1 MNKNSK
7 SGKYNFSLTTL
18 NDICTGI
25 ILSYTINEYPVS
37 ERITRT
43 NFNKFE
49 LVTIGFDN
57 GIDCYNYISLLE
69 SSNVQQLTNDKTTL
83 ELFNQERNN

>member
-7 SGKYNFSLTTL
+7 SCKYNFSLATL
-18 NDICTGI
+18 NDRCTGV
-25 ILSYTINEYPVS
+25 ILSYIINGYPVS

-43 NFNKFE
+43 NFNRYE

-69 SSNVQQLTNDKTTL
+69 STDVKQLTDDKTTL
-83 ELFNQERNN
+83 ELLN

>member
-7 SGKYNFSLTTL
+7 SGKYNFSLATL
-18 NDICTGI
+18 NDRCTGI
-25 ILSYTINEYPVS
+25 ILSYIINGYPVS

-43 NFNKFE
+43 NFNMYE

-57 GIDCYNYISLLE
+57 GIDRHNYISLLE
-69 SSNVQQLTNDKTTL
+69 SSGVQELTDDKTTL
-83 ELFNQERNN
+83 ELLN

>member
-18 NDICTGI
+18 NDMHNGI
-25 ILSYTINEYPVS
+25 ILSYIINEYPVS

-69 SSNVQQLTNDKTTL
+69 SSDVQQLTDDKTTL
-83 ELFNQERNN
+83 ELFD

>member
-18 NDICTGI
+18 NDMHNGI
-25 ILSYTINEYPVS
+25 ILSYIINGYPVS

-57 GIDCYNYISLLE
+57 GIDRHNYISLLE
-69 SSNVQQLTNDKTTL
+69 SSDVQQLTDDKTTL
-83 ELFNQERNN
+83 ELFD

>member
-18 NDICTGI
+18 NDISTGI
-25 ILSYTINEYPVS
+25 ILSYIINGYPVS

-49 LVTIGFDN
+49 LVTMGFDN
-57 GIDCYNYISLLE
+57 GIGRHNYISLLE
-69 SSNVQQLTNDKTTL
+69 NSGVQKLTDDKTTL
-83 ELFNQERNN
+83 ELFD

>member
-18 NDICTGI
+18 NDTYNGI
-25 ILSYTINEYPVS
+25 ILSYIINGYPVS

-49 LVTIGFDN
+49 LVTMGFDN
-57 GIDCYNYISLLE
+57 GIDRHNYITLLE
-69 SSNVQQLTNDKTTL
+69 SSGVQQLTDDKTTL
-83 ELFNQERNN
+83 ELFD

>member
-18 NDICTGI
+18 NDTYNGI
-25 ILSYTINEYPVS
+25 ILSYIINGYPVS

-49 LVTIGFDN
+49 LVTMGFDN
-57 GIDCYNYISLLE
+57 GIDRHNYISLLE
-69 SSNVQQLTNDKTTL
+69 SSGVKELTDDKTTL
-83 ELFNQERNN
+83 ELFN

>member
-18 NDICTGI
+18 NDMHNGI
-25 ILSYTINEYPVS
+25 ILSYVINGYPVS

-57 GIDCYNYISLLE
+57 GIDRHNYISLLE
-69 SSNVQQLTNDKTTL
+69 SSDVQQLTDDKTTL
-83 ELFNQERNN
+83 ELFD

>member
-7 SGKYNFSLTTL
+7 SGKYNFSLATL
-18 NDICTGI
+18 NDTYNGI
-25 ILSYTINEYPVS
+25 ILSYIINGYPVS

-57 GIDCYNYISLLE
+57 GIDRHNYISLLE
-69 SSNVQQLTNDKTTL
+69 SSGVQELTDDKTTL
-83 ELFNQERNN
+83 ELFD

>member
-7 SGKYNFSLTTL
+7 SGIYNFSLATL
-18 NDICTGI
+18 NDISTGI
-25 ILSYTINEYPVS
+25 ILSYTINEYPMS

-43 NFNKFE
+43 NFNRYE

-69 SSNVQQLTNDKTTL
+69 SSNVQQLTDDKTTL
-83 ELFNQERNN
+83 ELLD

>member
-18 NDICTGI
+18 NDMYNGI

-43 NFNKFE
+43 NFNRYE

-57 GIDCYNYISLLE
+57 GIDRHNYISLLE
-69 SSNVQQLTNDKTTL
+69 SSNVQQLTDDKTTL
-83 ELFNQERNN
+83 ELFN

>member
-18 NDICTGI
+18 NDTYNGI
-25 ILSYTINEYPVS
+25 ILSYIINGYPVS

-49 LVTIGFDN
+49 LVTMGFDN
-57 GIDCYNYISLLE
+57 GIDRHNYISLLE
-69 SSNVQQLTNDKTTL
+69 SSGVQELTDDKTTL
-83 ELFNQERNN
+83 ELFD

>member
-18 NDICTGI
+18 NDTYNGI
-25 ILSYTINEYPVS
+25 ILSYIINGYPVS

-43 NFNKFE
+43 NLNKFE

-69 SSNVQQLTNDKTTL
+69 SSDVQQLTDDKTTL
-83 ELFNQERNN
+83 ELFN

>member
-18 NDICTGI
+18 NDMHNGI

-43 NFNKFE
+43 NFNRYE

-69 SSNVQQLTNDKTTL
+69 SSDVQQLTNDKTTL
-83 ELFNQERNN
+83 ELLN

>member
-49 LVTIGFDN
+49 LVTIGFGN

-83 ELFNQERNN
+83 ELLN